1 MKIVLL
7 NSLNYSIVSDKKD
20 TTGLITME
28 LSDPSILS
36 QIGKTKK
43 FDLENLKIVDYDP
56 YNIVLS
62 AEEKQK
68 RYEMYVEELIRQRYT
83 LGQELA
89 ILWQASTKPNEF
101 NTYNEYA
108 EACKAEAK
116 AKYEIE

>member
-1 MKIVLL
+1 MKIVVL
-7 NSLNYSIVSDKKD
+7 NSLNYNIVSDKKD

-28 LSDPSILS
+28 VSDPSILS

-56 YNIVLS
+56 FNVVLS

-68 RYEMYVEELIRQRYT
+68 RYEMYVEELIRKKYT
-83 LGQELA
+83 IGQELA
-89 ILWQASTKPNEF
+89 ILRQASTKPNEF

-108 EACKAEAK
+108 EACKADAK

>member
-1 MKIVLL
+1 MKIILL
-7 NSLNYSIVSDKKD
+7 NSLNYNIVPDKKD

-43 FDLENLKIVDYDP
+43 FDLKNLKIVDYDP
-56 YNIVLS
+56 YNVVLS

-68 RYEMYVEELIRQRYT
+68 RYEMYVEELIRKKYT

-89 ILWQASTKPNEF
+89 ILRQSTTKPDEF
-101 NTYNEYA
+101 QIYNDYA
-108 EACKAEAK
+108 EECKSIAK
-116 AKYEIE
+116 KEFGL